1 MHITTLSLLH
11 PADLRARPLSRYWDA
26 SNFVDY
32 CEDEAPRV
40 ISASIIS
47 IVTDI
52 LVFVLP
58 LPTFWKL
65 WLPKREKA
73 VLIAL
78 MSMGLMYVLP
88 FPHGTHISQAD
99 SSLAVHASHL

>member
-1 MHITTLSLLH
+1 MHITALSLLH

-26 SNFVDY
+26 GNFVDY
-32 CEDEAPRV
+32 CNDEAPRV
-40 ISASIIS
+40 ISASVIS

-58 LPTFWKL
+58 LPTFWQL

-78 MSMGLMYVLP
+78 MSMGLMFGPP
-88 FPHGTHISQAD
+88 FLRGSYISQAN

>member
-1 MHITTLSLLH
+1 M
-11 PADLRARPLSRYWDA
+11 
-26 SNFVDY
+26 DY
-32 CEDEAPRV
+32 CEDEAPRI
-40 ISASIIS
+40 ISASVIS

-78 MSMGLMYVLP
+78 MSMGLMYVFSVFSMARI
-88 FPHGTHISQAD
+88 FPKLT
-99 SSLAVHASHL
+99 